1 MKLNIKSI
9 GILLALTFSTK
20 VNANVTS
27 SSKVVP
33 SKTLSTVTVSSKTI
47 PTLTTTNTV
56 TTKIP
61 PMITTTVVFMP
72 KYLEYDYD
80 KYKLKVPNNV
90 EKVLVNCDVYAA
102 KALPTS
108 ICDKK
113 STCFGKYTTFTV
125 RHYNVLSTVYNNL
138 CEVFTHKS
146 NEPTPT
152 TGYMSTDLCTP
163 VITTSTYDKIF
174 TVNPRSTTTKFGEE
188 GYYTEYATYTVYPT
202 SYPTEWVNC
211 NSYATSTVKMIPRDI
226 KTTTGKTIPTTTTT
240 GKTIPTTTTTTG
252 KTIPTTTTTTGKT
265 IPTTTTTTGKTIPTT
280 TTTSKTIPTT
290 TTTSKNVP
298 FISTTVTYYASATPG
313 YEIFF
318 NTTVIEVPATVKK
331 VQMNCSYYRSSK
343 TVPRYTYSYSVK
355 TVTPVTLN
363 RRALSSSY
371 PQEKILS
378 NNVESNYYDSC
389 NNYYGIYTT
398 LPFTIR
404 EKGSCTVLTHNGNE
418 KLAQKSTSICAPA
431 LKTYYKTI
439 KSLVDSYTTTLEVV
453 SKTTVIEKAT
463 TYKST
468 STISYYNIV
477 CNYCPTS
484 QPLTTTTS
492 TTTTKTTTTTTS
504 SSTISTTTTSSTPT
518 SSFSVTTSI
527 TSTKC
532 LPVYVT
538 VTEKEKVTVTE
549 KETITVT
556 VKSSSNPTIIDND
569 DDRKCAD
576 KWAQCGGV
584 GFTGPT
590 CCKQG
595 YHCHELN
602 QYYSQCI

>member
-9 GILLALTFSTK
+9 GFLLALTFSTK
-20 VNANVTS
+20 VNANGT

-33 SKTLSTVTVSSKTI
+33 SKTQTLSTVTVSSKTI
-47 PTLTTTNTV
+47 PILTNTNINIV

-61 PMITTTVVFMP
+61 PMITTTVVYMP
-72 KYLEYDYD
+72 KKLHFPYGIYELE
-80 KYKLKVPNNV
+80 VPNNV
-90 EKVLVNCDVYAA
+90 EKVLAHCNFHTA

-113 STCFGKYTTFTV
+113 STCFGKYTTFTE
-125 RHYNVLSTVYNNL
+125 RHSNIHSSAYNNL

-152 TGYMSTDLCTP
+152 TGYLSTDLCTP
-163 VITTSTYDKIF
+163 VITKSTYDKIY
-174 TVNPRSTTTKFGEE
+174 TVYPRSTTTKFGEE
-188 GYYTEYATYTVYPT
+188 GYFTEYTTYTVYPT
-202 SYPTEWVNC
+202 SYPTEWASC
-211 NSYATSTVKMIPRDI
+211 HSYATSTIKMIPRDI

-240 GKTIPTTTTTTG
+240 TTGKTIPTTTTTTTG
-252 KTIPTTTTTTGKT
+252 KTIPTTTTTG
-265 IPTTTTTTGKTIPTT
+265 
-280 TTTSKTIPTT
+280 
-290 TTTSKNVP
+290 KNVP

-331 VQMNCSYYRSSK
+331 VQMNCSFFRSSK
-343 TVPRYTYSYSVK
+343 TIPNRPKTLK
-355 TVTPVTLN
+355 TVSLTPRT
-363 RRALSSSY
+363 LSSSY
-371 PQEKILS
+371 PQEEILS

-398 LPFTIR
+398 IPFTIR

-431 LKTYYKTI
+431 LKPYQTSI
-439 KSLVDSYTTTLEVV
+439 RSLVDSYTTTLKVI
-453 SKTTVIEKAT
+453 SKTTVIEEVT

-468 STISYYNIV
+468 ATISYYTA

-504 SSTISTTTTSSTPT
+504 SSTVTTTTTSS
-518 SSFSVTTSI
+518 SSSVTTSI

-556 VKSSSNPTIIDND
+556 VKNSSNPTIIDND

-590 CCKQG
+590 YCKQG